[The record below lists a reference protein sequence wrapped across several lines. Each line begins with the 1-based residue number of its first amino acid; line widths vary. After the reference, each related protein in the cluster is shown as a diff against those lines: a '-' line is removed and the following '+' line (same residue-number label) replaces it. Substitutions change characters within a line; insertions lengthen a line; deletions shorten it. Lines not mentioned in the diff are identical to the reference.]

1 MATNDDVLHTQRIET
16 RSVETHSYLTSLK
29 HISWQAVFAGVV
41 ITLAVQIL
49 LSLLGAAIGMS
60 TIDPLEGES
69 PSAKAFSIGA
79 ALWWVVSFF
88 LSLAIGGMVAA
99 ELSGFIDRMDG
110 ALHGLVTWATAML
123 VGVYLIGHLV
133 GSALSGIGGLATAT
147 VKGAAHGAAVA
158 TAGTEGRDGT
168 GINWDALKSEV
179 QGMLA
184 ANANSPGSP
193 DLADKVQAFLRN
205 EQVSPEDRQQ
215 VVDLIASSGN
225 ISKEEAEQKLASW
238 EQTYRDASVSVD
250 QASGEAGEK
259 AAVAGDKSAEALAHV
274 SLWSFLA
281 FVLGALAAALGGV
294 AGSKCRE
301 DRLLKQRGV
310 VA

>member
-158 TAGTEGRDGT
+158 TAGTESNDGA

-215 VVDLIASSGN
+215 VVDLIATSGN
-225 ISKEEAEQKLASW
+225 ISRQEAEQKLASW
-238 EQTYRDASVSVD
+238 EQTYRDASASVD

-294 AGSKCRE
+294 AGSRCRE